1 MKKKLLTALGS
12 IVIIGAPIASVV
24 SCGSL
29 TKNNDNEETPKASPT
44 TGSTKHHGNSDAP
57 ATHRITATSSPT
69 TGSVN
74 HYSPS
79 STPAAQ
85 RPPTLSP
92 SGEVSQSPQEPEPVT
107 TDRSK
112 GEYERNFNFQ
122 EDASAYDAERTK
134 LINFEVSE
142 VTENPNIGY
151 LGDVND
157 TPRLFKVYDNGL
169 FKIKIEKALIGND
182 QMYLDEGQ
190 ALKQARIIANSINI
204 GPAIFHLE
212 KGIQILKS
220 NSEASLGGDKG
231 VQVAINWSQF
241 NGPSTLENMYSVASL
256 VAHEYGHHETLWD
269 FHAFSTY
276 YIEDVQEIMNIEQKI
291 LNENNLKAVA
301 DKINITTDGQA
312 VYVNAD
318 PSDLPTGYSQWQ
330 SVENIKA
337 IQDYHYPFNSM
348 EIATRVLNELSFT
361 TEGMSNPFLID
372 YYHASQN
379 EVRAVTTPAFLDSYL
394 TMKHHAHTGVFG
406 PSGKDN
412 TKTQE
417 LFQRWLKEL
426 MGYTRSYIGLIV
438 DENNY
443 SHLRGIELD
452 SFGINIDKLEIINPI
467 DNSILKTIQAK
478 TANGLFGYKD
488 ELLAKTQAHKMVI
501 PISSIDDSSLDIP
514 NSTEYIIKAF
524 DKNGNEV
531 DLSNIHFNHA
541 RIFGKANES
550 LSTETFLRH
559 EGNHLNI
566 SASGLWLPFGST
578 Q

>member
-12 IVIIGAPIASVV
+12 IAIIGAPIASVV

-29 TKNNDNEETPKASPT
+29 TKNNNKEETPKAGSST
-44 TGSTKHHGNSDAP
+44 TESTNHHGNGGAP
-57 ATHRITATSSPT
+57 ATHKTTATSSQT

-74 HYSPS
+74 HN
-79 STPAAQ
+79 TPAAQ
-85 RPPTLSP
+85 RPPIHSP
-92 SGEVSQSPQEPEPVT
+92 SGEVSQAPQEPESVS
-107 TDRSK
+107 TDRSN
-112 GEYERNFNFQ
+112 GEYERNFNFH

-151 LGDVND
+151 LGDVGD
-157 TPRLFKVYDNGL
+157 TPRIFKVYDNGL

-182 QMYLDEGQ
+182 QMYFDDAQ
-190 ALKQARIIANSINI
+190 ALKQAEIIAKSINI

-220 NSEASLGGDKG
+220 TSEASLGGDKG
-231 VQVAINWSQF
+231 VQLAIDWSKF

-256 VAHEYGHHETLWD
+256 AAHEYGHHETLWD

-276 YIEDVQEIMNIEQKI
+276 TTKDVQEIMNIEQKI
-291 LNENNLKAVA
+291 LNENNLKAIA

-312 VYVNAD
+312 VYINGD
-318 PSDLPTGYSQWQ
+318 PSDLPTGYSEWQ
-330 SVENIKA
+330 SVQPIQV
-337 IQDYHYPFNSM
+337 IQDYRYPFNSM

-361 TEGMSNPFLID
+361 TEGMSNPFVINYFD
-372 YYHASQN
+372 PSKSGGMA
-379 EVRAVTTPAFLDSYL
+379 AVTTPAFLDSYL
-394 TMKHHAHTGVFG
+394 TMKHHGHTGVFG

-438 DENNY
+438 DENNN

-452 SFGINIDKLEIINPI
+452 SFGINIDKLEIINPL

-488 ELLAKTQAHKMVI
+488 ELLAKTQTHKMVI

-541 RIFGKANES
+541 GIFRKPNES
-550 LSTETFLRH
+550 LSTKSLLRH
-559 EGNHLNI
+559 EGNHLHIDPN
-566 SASGLWLPFGST
+566 GQWWRYM
-578 Q
+578 